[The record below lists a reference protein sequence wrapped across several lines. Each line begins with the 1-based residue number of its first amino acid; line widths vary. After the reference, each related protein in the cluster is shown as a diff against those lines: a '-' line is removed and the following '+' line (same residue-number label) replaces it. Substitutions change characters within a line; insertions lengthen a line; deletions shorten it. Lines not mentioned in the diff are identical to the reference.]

1 MANAGV
7 AASAPPRKSAAI
19 EKAKAF
25 GNDVRIGASFGQ
37 RGRRSVFNRFR

>member
-19 EKAKAF
+19 EKAKAL
-25 GNDVRIGASFGQ
+25 GNNVRIDASFGQ
-37 RGRRSVFNRFR
+37 